1 MISANFLGVLFVSL
15 LIANFVYSSCIVE
28 VDNQTSKDLECTVQY
43 NSSEGH
49 FIEGKRSLN
58 RKFYF

>member
-1 MISANFLGVLFVSL
+1 MISANFLAALFVSL

-28 VDNQTSKDLECTVQY
+28 VDNQTSEDLECTVQY

-49 FIEGKRSLN
+49 FTDGKSTLN
-58 RKFYF
+58 RELYF